1 MLNTISQPKTERVM
15 KLELAEKW
23 NIKLKVTAK
32 ERRKIQ
38 KDAIDLDLRIG
49 EYVKL
54 KLLGDLPIPKEKL
67 EEKSA

>member
-1 MLNTISQPKTERVM
+1 MLKTISQPKTERVM